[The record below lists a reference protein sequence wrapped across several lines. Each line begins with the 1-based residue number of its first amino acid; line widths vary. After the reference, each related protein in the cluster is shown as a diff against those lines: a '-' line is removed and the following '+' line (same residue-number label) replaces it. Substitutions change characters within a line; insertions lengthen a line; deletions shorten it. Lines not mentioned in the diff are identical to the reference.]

1 MSAGAAEPGA
11 GPTAGP
17 DRVIEAAGGVV
28 LRDGPD
34 GPEVLVVHRRRQDD
48 WSLPKGH
55 LDPGEDAVDAAL
67 REVAEETG
75 VRCEV
80 HGELGVTRYVLP
92 RGPKRVTWFRM
103 RPVSGDPAARPPDD
117 EVDMARWVPAAAL
130 EDLLTYDTDLGLV
143 RAALTAGPAA

>member
-1 MSAGAAEPGA
+1 MSS
-11 GPTAGP
+11 GPTAGGP
-17 DRVIEAAGGVV
+17 PAVIEAAGGVV
-28 LRDGPD
+28 LRAGAD
-34 GPEVLVVHRRRQDD
+34 GPEALVVHRRRQDD

-55 LDPGEDAVDAAL
+55 LDPGEAAVDAAV

-80 HGELGVTRYVLP
+80 LGELGVSTYTLP

-103 RPVSGDPAARPPDD
+103 RPLEGDPAARPPDD

-130 EDLLTYDTDLGLV
+130 EDLLTYSSDLGFV
-143 RAALTAGPAA
+143 RMALAAGPPA